1 MSYLTDLEKQQLQ
14 FDWRYKGV
22 SILNLLTD
30 SEAESMGEELERIRI
45 LRQENDTKGEWGE
58 YDPFMYPHKESKI
71 LSKLMKHP
79 KVVEACEFLMEGKVF
94 GVQTWA
100 YFKPPGQLG
109 RDMHQNIFYTQCKS
123 NEIINVSIALD
134 NHDPNNGSVWYLEGS
149 HHLGKLPIEVDE
161 IRTESNPKNWR
172 NERGKPC
179 VLPKDHNFPYIDGY
193 LRRGQVALLHS
204 NVVHGSEPN
213 TSNRFRRAF
222 LTGYIKEGANFAKGK
237 HMKREPIDVGS
248 AKLSQ
253 LSLDL

>member
-1 MSYLTDLEKQQLQ
+1 MD
-14 FDWRYKGV
+14 
-22 SILNLLTD
+22 
-30 SEAESMGEELERIRI
+30 
-45 LRQENDTKGEWGE
+45 
-58 YDPFMYPHKESKI
+58 
-71 LSKLMKHP
+71 
-79 KVVEACEFLMEGKVF
+79 GKVF

-109 RDMHQNIFYTQCKS
+109 RDKHQNIFYTQCNS

-161 IRTESNPKNWR
+161 IRASSNPKNWR

-193 LRRGQVALLHS
+193 LRKGQVALLHS

-213 TSNRFRRAF
+213 KSNRFRRAF
-222 LTGYIKEGANFAKGK
+222 LTGYIKEGANFDKGK

>member
-1 MSYLTDLEKQQLQ
+1 
-14 FDWRYKGV
+14 
-22 SILNLLTD
+22 
-30 SEAESMGEELERIRI
+30 
-45 LRQENDTKGEWGE
+45 
-58 YDPFMYPHKESKI
+58 
-71 LSKLMKHP
+71 MKHP
-79 KVVEACEFLMEGKVF
+79 KIIEACEFLMDSKIF

-109 RDMHQNIFYTQCKS
+109 RDQHQNIFYTQCKS
-123 NEIINVSIALD
+123 NEIINVSIAFD

-149 HHLGKLPIEVDE
+149 HRLGRLPIEVDE
-161 IRTESNPKNWR
+161 ERAGSNPKNWR

-179 VLPKDHNFPYIDGY
+179 VLPDDHNFPHIDGY

-222 LTGYIKEGANFAKGK
+222 LTGYIKEGANFATGN

-248 AKLSQ
+248 AKIS
-253 LSLDL
+253 

>member
-22 SILNLLTD
+22 SILNLLTE
-30 SEAESMGEELERIRI
+30 SEVDLYAEELERIRI
-45 LRQENDTKGEWGE
+45 RRQEQDENNEWGE
-58 YDPFMYPHKESKI
+58 YDPFMYPHKESE
-71 LSKLMKHP
+71 LLTDLMKHP
-79 KVVEACEFLMEGKVF
+79 KIIESCEFLMDSKIF

-109 RDMHQNIFYTQCKS
+109 RDQHQNIFYTQCNS
-123 NEIINVSIALD
+123 NEIINVSIAFD

-149 HHLGKLPIEVDE
+149 HHLGRLPIEVDE
-161 IRTESNPKNWR
+161 VRAGSNPKNWR

-179 VLPKDHNFPYIDGY
+179 VLPDDHNFPHIDGY
-193 LRRGQVALLHS
+193 LRKGQVALLHS

-222 LTGYIKEGANFAKGK
+222 LTGYIKEGANFATGN

-248 AKLSQ
+248 AKIS
-253 LSLDL
+253 

>member
-22 SILNLLTD
+22 SILNLLTE
-30 SEAESMGEELERIRI
+30 SEVDLYAEELERIRI
-45 LRQENDTKGEWGE
+45 RRQEQDENNEWGE
-58 YDPFMYPHKESKI
+58 YDPFMYPHKESE
-71 LSKLMKHP
+71 LLTDLMKHP
-79 KVVEACEFLMEGKVF
+79 KIIESCEFLMNSKIF

-109 RDMHQNIFYTQCKS
+109 RDQHQNIFYTQCKS
-123 NEIINVSIALD
+123 NEIINVSIAFD

-149 HHLGKLPIEVDE
+149 HHLGRLPIEVDE
-161 IRTESNPKNWR
+161 VRAGSNPKNWR

-179 VLPKDHNFPYIDGY
+179 VLPKDHNFPHIDGY
-193 LRRGQVALLHS
+193 LRKGQVALLHS

-213 TSNRFRRAF
+213 TSNRFRRAY
-222 LTGYIKEGANFAKGK
+222 LTGYIKEGANFATGN

-248 AKLSQ
+248 AKIS
-253 LSLDL
+253 